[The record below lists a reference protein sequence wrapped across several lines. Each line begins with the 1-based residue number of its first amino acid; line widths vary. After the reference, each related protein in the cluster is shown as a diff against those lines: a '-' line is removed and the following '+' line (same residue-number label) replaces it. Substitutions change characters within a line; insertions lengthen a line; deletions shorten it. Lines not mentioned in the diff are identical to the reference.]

1 MTWSILAR
9 DPTTGEVGVAVTTRN
24 FAVGM
29 LCPASRG
36 GVGVSASQALANP
49 LIAPDALA
57 RMAAGEAPDQ
67 ALAAL
72 LAADAGRDQ
81 RQAHL
86 LSADG
91 RSARHTGAACIPW
104 AGHDAAEDVSVAGNM
119 LVGPGILAAT
129 LEAFLASAGRRL
141 SERLI
146 HALEAGQAAGGD
158 RRGRQSAA
166 LQVSSRDPYPDLD
179 LRVDDH
185 PDPLSELRGLHGV
198 ALRRF
203 VHFRRFLPGR
213 DHPGVLDRAVIE
225 RAIAARQAG
234 AA

>member
-9 DPTTGEVGVAVTTRN
+9 DPATGEIGVAVTTRN

-29 LCPASRG
+29 LCPATLG
-36 GVGVSASQALANP
+36 QVGAAASQALANP
-49 LIAPDALA
+49 LIAPDLLA
-57 RMAAGEAPDQ
+57 RLSTGQAPDR
-67 ALAAL
+67 ALL
-72 LAADAGRDQ
+72 EVLAADAGRDQ
-81 RQAHL
+81 RQAHVL
-86 LSADG
+86 AADG
-91 RSARHTGAACIPW
+91 CSARHTGPACIPW
-104 AGHDAAEDVSVAGNM
+104 AGHGAAENLSVAGNM
-119 LVGPGILAAT
+119 LAGPEVLSAT

-146 HALEAGQAAGGD
+146 LALEAGQAAGGD

-185 PDPLSELRGLHGV
+185 PDPLSELRRLHGV

-203 VHFRRFLPGR
+203 VHFRSFLPGR

-225 RAIAARQAG
+225 RSLAARQAG
-234 AA
+234 A